1 MGINETG
8 KVFRVYQGP
17 ELYQVPL
24 PSPYTISIIELKLRL
39 VVRSR
44 GYLSYSAII
53 LWISA
58 VYITCQ
64 AASLQCMIKTSTLT
78 GCFILSRFGYRF
90 IEDPVRFRFPVDV
103 SREVHF
109 YTCPCLIFFYIFRIS
124 LNESFNPAI
133 WHICNPCIFHFTAFT
148 LLISD
153 IEKDV

>member
-1 MGINETG
+1 MEAWLIAMVIGVGYTCKGMELRTAGIVVNGQMGINETG

-103 SREVHF
+103 SR
-109 YTCPCLIFFYIFRIS
+109 
-124 LNESFNPAI
+124 
-133 WHICNPCIFHFTAFT
+133 
-148 LLISD
+148 
-153 IEKDV
+153 